1 MYATAPAAGAEK
13 VTEATQNTWATGA
26 LFEYSGF
33 TSLDAA
39 TNASFNSGATQV
51 SCGPITASQSGD
63 LVVAWAQGNAPFTP
77 GSGFAMEETTSYQ
90 SYEDQLSPASGGV
103 SATFSQPSWGGAGQ
117 CLVAAFKGSTSSNPL
132 TVSLSGSVLFYTGSP
147 VPGSV
152 SLSQVTDKSGTKTHL
167 VTLPIA
173 SDGTISGSVTYNA
186 AIQPLTLEA
195 DVLNTSGTSI
205 FGVTLAGSPSS
216 PLGSAVQ
223 TFLLL
228 VKSLNAQMVLSHT
241 NDALTSIKVTPTL
254 SFP

>member
-1 MYATAPAAGAEK
+1 
-13 VTEATQNTWATGA
+13 
-26 LFEYSGF
+26 
-33 TSLDAA
+33 
-39 TNASFNSGATQV
+39 
-51 SCGPITASQSGD
+51 
-63 LVVAWAQGNAPFTP
+63 
-77 GSGFAMEETTSYQ
+77 
-90 SYEDQLSPASGGV
+90 
-103 SATFSQPSWGGAGQ
+103 
-117 CLVAAFKGSTSSNPL
+117 
-132 TVSLSGSVLFYTGSP
+132 
-147 VPGSV
+147 
-152 SLSQVTDKSGTKTHL
+152 
-167 VTLPIA
+167 LPIA